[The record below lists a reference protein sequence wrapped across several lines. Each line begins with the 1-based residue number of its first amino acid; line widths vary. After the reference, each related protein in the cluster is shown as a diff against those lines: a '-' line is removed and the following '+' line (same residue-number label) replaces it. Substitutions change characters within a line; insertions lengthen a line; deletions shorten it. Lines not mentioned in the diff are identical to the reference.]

1 MLYGGPV
8 CHKGKTRLDMM
19 LHSTGE
25 TADLAAN
32 SFLPAGRWDFVI
44 TPGAARKQARI
55 NLLHGEDILLHIK
68 VQPERERMVLN
79 DRIGGRWGSEI
90 HIPAPPSVTAADMHV
105 RLRQQQDEL
114 RVELIGGGS
123 AIFPRGIQ
131 EMLQA
136 RLTFAP
142 GVRLIHDPTGLDP
155 SIVAGRIVRAD
166 LMHIVGTLR
175 FPDLRWCG
183 SQDRNEARLVALI
196 DGRIAGRAAL
206 PDVAADRLMPS
217 LEFLLHI
224 DDGAFAC
231 DGMQADLALEV
242 GGLRSLLASATLK
255 TRFAGG
261 VERCNENMVSGFVC
275 NPDLPGR
282 PALVDVFI
290 NDVFQATV
298 PALEP
303 RPDLEV
309 LGLSPECGG
318 FRFRYANPIHLPVS
332 ADALI
337 SVRVHNT
344 DIELAHSP
352 WRVSHAVCMTRN
364 LAGPCPEVAHE
375 QGAV

>member
-1 MLYGGPV
+1 
-8 CHKGKTRLDMM
+8 MM
-19 LHSTGE
+19 LHSTGD
-25 TADLAAN
+25 TADLATD

-44 TPGAARKQARI
+44 TPEAARKQARI
-55 NLLHGEDILLHIK
+55 DLLHGDDILLHIK
-68 VQPERERMVLN
+68 VLPERERMVLN
-79 DRIGGRWGSEI
+79 DRIGGKWGSEI

-105 RLRQQQDEL
+105 RLRQEQDAL

-123 AIFPRGIQ
+123 AISPRGIQ
-131 EMLQA
+131 QMLEA
-136 RLTFAP
+136 RLAFTP
-142 GVRLIHDPTGLDP
+142 GIRLIHDPAELDP
-155 SIVAGRIVRAD
+155 SMVTGRILRAD

-183 SQDRNEARLVALI
+183 LEVRNGAGLVALI
-196 DGRIAGRAAL
+196 DGRIAGRAPL
-206 PDVAADRLMPS
+206 PDVAADRLMPP
-217 LEFLLHI
+217 LEFMLHI

-231 DGMQADLALEV
+231 DGMQADLVLEA
-242 GGLRSLLASATLK
+242 GGLRSLLASAILK

-261 VERCNENMVSGFVC
+261 VERCNESMVSGFLC

-303 RPDLEV
+303 RPDLEA
-309 LGLSPECGG
+309 LGLSPDCGG

-332 ADALI
+332 ADALV

-352 WRVSHAVCMTRN
+352 WRVSQAVCMTRN
-364 LAGPCPEVAHE
+364 LAEACPDPVHE